1 MQTYRRFVS
10 YVYQYE
16 NGKKAGNRG
25 FIKVEARGNTCSMQ
39 IALKGICRDG
49 NGSCRVYGFKREEGL
64 LKGSLL
70 AECPVRTG
78 IVQEQLGFL
87 RNEMGDARYSL
98 HELNGVI
105 FRGDD
110 ETMYGTQWDDAPMKM
125 ENFQPD
131 ERGAKTAVRETAPET
146 PQEENAQEWPGGGSP
161 GGEERGEMPQE
172 TEGMG
177 PESEGAVWEEAIQ
190 TAPPEEDL
198 AQEAPDGEQTAGTGP
213 AEKTP
218 TETVSMEEVSE
229 EVSAEV
235 WSAEAVPVEET
246 HAEAVHME
254 ADLHEEPSADTIPAE
269 STSVGASF
277 IEEPFIEET
286 AIEESPVMGSAVE
299 ESPVMGSAVEE
310 SPVMGP
316 AIEESPA
323 EEPVMR
329 GPFIEDPSIDG
340 PFTEGPHA
348 ESPHTESPHTE
359 QTQAEGAVQEENFT
373 EALPPAGEAPQG
385 DLSPREMA
393 EETPMAEIPAS
404 RWQEEG
410 LPEVLDTTVVLPD
423 LVEETDTSYE
433 NTYEDPEENDADGET
448 PEETPEDVLK
458 NIAHIKAEMEAKDIQ
473 AQDTTKKDTFC
484 PFTDGVLED
493 CQKLS
498 MEDLR
503 YLDPRDQGLRNNRF
517 VQHGHQMFGHL
528 LLAKVARNS
537 QYILGVPGMYQ
548 KQERFMADMYGFH
561 NFKCAKRRGNRPACF
576 GYWYRLIYPPQLD
589 RRDGRQE

>member
-49 NGSCRVYGFKREEGL
+49 NGSCKVYGFKREEGL

-87 RNEMGDARYSL
+87 RNEMGEARYSL
-98 HELNGVI
+98 HELSGVI

-131 ERGAKTAVRETAPET
+131 ERGMGTAAKEEIPEG
-146 PQEENAQEWPGGGSP
+146 PQEEELPERDLREEDPQQEESFQQ
-161 GGEERGEMPQE
+161 EEILPEESPQE
-172 TEGMG
+172 TESM
-177 PESEGAVWEEAIQ
+177 EQEAQEVVWEA
-190 TAPPEEDL
+190 
-198 AQEAPDGEQTAGTGP
+198 EAPVQEEPVGEQTAQAVP
-213 AEKTP
+213 AE
-218 TETVSMEEVSE
+218 SE
-229 EVSAEV
+229 IEGAASSDVQ
-235 WSAEAVPVEET
+235 SAEAVPEEEDHTEEIHAEEIHAERIYTEEGPQEEPSPGPIQAKGGSIEGPSTEAPSIEGSFMEESFVEET
-246 HAEAVHME
+246 P
-254 ADLHEEPSADTIPAE
+254 L
-269 STSVGASF
+269 
-277 IEEPFIEET
+277 
-286 AIEESPVMGSAVE
+286 
-299 ESPVMGSAVEE
+299 
-310 SPVMGP
+310 
-316 AIEESPA
+316 
-323 EEPVMR
+323 R
-329 GPFIEDPSIDG
+329 GPFIEDPSI
-340 PFTEGPHA
+340 
-348 ESPHTESPHTE
+348 ESPFMEAPVTEVPP
-359 QTQAEGAVQEENFT
+359 AEER
-373 EALPPAGEAPQG
+373 PAGEMLPKEPDGTNAPGADGQPSGEGSAEPPRTGSGDTDPAPQ
-385 DLSPREMA
+385 
-393 EETPMAEIPAS
+393 
-404 RWQEEG
+404 WQEEG

-423 LVEETDTSYE
+423 AVEATDVAQGSLHE
-433 NTYEDPEENDADGET
+433 DGEKDDEA
-448 PEETPEDVLK
+448 EELPGDDPEDVLK
-458 NIAHIKAEMEAKDIQ
+458 NIAHIQARAEMEAEDIQ
-473 AQDTTKKDTFC
+473 EQSASKKDTFC

-493 CQKLS
+493 CRKIS
-498 MEDLR
+498 MDDLR

-517 VQHGHQMFGHL
+517 VQHGYQMFGHL

-548 KQERFMADMYGFH
+548 KQERFTADMYGFH
-561 NFKCAKRRGNRPACF
+561 NFKCARRRGNRPACF

>member
-49 NGSCRVYGFKREEGL
+49 NGSCRIYGFKREEGL

-98 HELNGVI
+98 HELSGVI

-146 PQEENAQEWPGGGSP
+146 PQEENAQEWAGGGSP
-161 GGEERGEMPQE
+161 GGEERDEMPQE

-177 PESEGAVWEEAIQ
+177 PEAEEAVWEEAVQ
-190 TAPPEEDL
+190 TASPEEDL
-198 AQEAPDGEQTAGTGP
+198 AQEAPDGEQTAGTGS
-213 AEKTP
+213 AEEMP

-229 EVSAEV
+229 EASAEV

-246 HAEAVHME
+246 HAGAVHME

-277 IEEPFIEET
+277 IEES
-286 AIEESPVMGSAVE
+286 AIEEPPVMGSAMEELSVE
-299 ESPVMGSAVEE
+299 ESAIEEPPVMGSAMEEPPVEE
-310 SPVMGP
+310 P
-316 AIEESPA
+316 A
-323 EEPVMR
+323 MR
-329 GPFIEDPSIDG
+329 GPFIEDPAIDG
-340 PFTEGPHA
+340 PFTKSPHA
-348 ESPHTESPHTE
+348 ESPHAESQIIE

-385 DLSPREMA
+385 DMSPREMA

-423 LVEETDTSYE
+423 LAEGAEASYE

-448 PEETPEDVLK
+448 PEEAPEDVLK

-493 CQKLS
+493 CKKLS